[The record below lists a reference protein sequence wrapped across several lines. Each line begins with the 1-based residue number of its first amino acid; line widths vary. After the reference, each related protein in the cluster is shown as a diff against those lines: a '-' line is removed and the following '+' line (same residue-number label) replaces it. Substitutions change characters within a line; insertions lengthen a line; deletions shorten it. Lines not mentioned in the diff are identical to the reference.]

1 MQRKPLL
8 TLFVTIFIDLLGFG
22 IIIPIL
28 PVFAKKLAVDSGIPI
43 SPDVA
48 VGWVAASFSL
58 MQFVFAPLWGSVSDR
73 IGRRPI
79 ILGSILATALGY
91 LLLLFSDTLLLLLL
105 ARIVAGIGSA
115 NIAAAQAYIAD
126 ITPPHERAK
135 RMGLIGAAFGLG
147 FVFGPPLGGAL
158 YHKGGMDAIAWFT
171 AALCIINFIMAWFAL
186 PESLKTGS
194 GKKAV
199 FRNPLKGILHSFG
212 THITGELFAIFFLFV
227 IAFSMMQTN
236 ASLLWT
242 EKYGISE
249 KANGGLF
256 GYIGICSALVQGLLI
271 GWFSKRIGEKK
282 MLVWGILLMAVGLT
296 GIPFPPQ
303 GLFYP
308 LTAVFLLGIVVA
320 NGLMNPAINALVSV
334 HTPAES
340 QGSVLGA
347 LQSTG
352 ALARGIGPVLA
363 GYLYSVDYHIP
374 YVSSGLLM
382 LLSFVLALRLL
393 RGKLS
398 DYVSLNHRDQGT
410 GS

>member
-28 PVFAKKLAVDSGIPI
+28 PVFAKKLAIDSGISI

-91 LLLLFSDTLLLLLL
+91 LLLLFSDTLVLLLL

-199 FRNPLKGILHSFG
+199 FRNPLKGILRSFR
-212 THITGELFAIFFLFV
+212 THITGELFAIFFLFI

-303 GLFYP
+303 DWFYP

>member
-1 MQRKPLL
+1 
-8 TLFVTIFIDLLGFG
+8 
-22 IIIPIL
+22 
-28 PVFAKKLAVDSGIPI
+28 
-43 SPDVA
+43 
-48 VGWVAASFSL
+48 
-58 MQFVFAPLWGSVSDR
+58 VSDR

-91 LLLLFSDTLLLLLL
+91 LLLLFSDTLVLLLL

-271 GWFSKRIGEKK
+271 GLFSKRIGEKK

>member
-28 PVFAKKLAVDSGIPI
+28 PVFAKKLAIDSGISI

-91 LLLLFSDTLLLLLL
+91 LLLLFSDTLVLLLL

-115 NIAAAQAYIAD
+115 NIAAAQVYIAD

-171 AALCIINFIMAWFAL
+171 AALCILNFIMAWFAL

-199 FRNPLKGILHSFG
+199 FRNPLKGILRSFR
-212 THITGELFAIFFLFV
+212 THITGELFAIFFLFI

-303 GLFYP
+303 DWFYP